1 MQLILCKY
9 KVNFFEFT
17 VANRARND
25 DFMTIE
31 VKKQLK
37 RPSNRDYKAD
47 FGHKKAALNKPMFPQ
62 ALTIFAYNPG
72 FFI

>member
-1 MQLILCKY
+1 
-9 KVNFFEFT
+9 
-17 VANRARND
+17 
-25 DFMTIE
+25 MTID
-31 VKKQLK
+31 VKKQQK
-37 RPSNRDYKAD
+37 RASNKDYKAD